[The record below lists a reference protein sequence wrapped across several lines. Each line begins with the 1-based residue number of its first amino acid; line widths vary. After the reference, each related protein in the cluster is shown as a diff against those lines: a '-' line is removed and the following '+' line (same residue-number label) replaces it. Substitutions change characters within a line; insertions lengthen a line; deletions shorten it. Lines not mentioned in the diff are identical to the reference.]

1 MQFSKK
7 VSDLSTIYGIDPK
20 DALFALLTSAGASA
34 AESFAVI
41 FRPASTTNNS
51 LSSKASQHISQRPG
65 LRRLMDDLNSQ
76 QSDSEPTKRRGR
88 PRKDQTPDMATD
100 HNNDNSPRL
109 DYTDKD
115 AVLQELARIAERSEK
130 ESDKLA
136 AIREISALQ
145 RMKQEAAVEDEKR
158 VAFYIPLSYDRAEEL
173 RQYLA
178 RYYAE
183 RGKNTDK

>member
-20 DALFALLTSAGASA
+20 DTLFALLTSAGASA

-65 LRRLMDDLNSQ
+65 LRRLMDDLNNQ
-76 QSDSEPTKRRGR
+76 QTDSEPSKRRGR
-88 PRKDQTPDMATD
+88 PRKNQNTDTPTETD
-100 HNNDNSPRL
+100 APLL

-115 AVLQELARIAERSEK
+115 AVLQVLARIVGRSDK
-130 ESDKLA
+130 DSDKLA

-158 VAFYIPLSYDRAEEL
+158 VVFYIPLSYDRAEEL

-183 RGKNTDK
+183 RGKGADK